1 MPMQR
6 VGDLEVHYRERGQG
20 TPVVLIH
27 GNWTTSLW
35 WQPTLELLPPG
46 LRAIAYDLRGR
57 GHTRGPDSSQA
68 IPTLAEDLRGLL
80 DALELP
86 RAHLLGHS
94 LGSAVAMQLA
104 LDHPE
109 RVHTLTLMAPA
120 WVDGMPAA
128 YNLPAHQL
136 AAHDNRAVYAAALR
150 AIAPGAPDDALWQQ
164 LIDEGHQ
171 QRREASLATLQA
183 LMDWAPGER
192 LEALRA
198 LPTLV
203 VSGARDLLSTVEMGQ
218 RCARLIG
225 ARHHVMEGVG
235 HSPNLEAP
243 RDFLGL
249 WKELLAAP
257 LAPTSRRLP

>member
-1 MPMQR
+1 MLR
-6 VGDLEVHYRERGQG
+6 VGDLEVNYRERGQG
-20 TPVVLIH
+20 EPVVLLH

-46 LRAIAYDLRGR
+46 FRAIAYDLRGR
-57 GHTRGPDSSQA
+57 GHTRGPDSLQA
-68 IPTLAEDLRGLL
+68 IPTLAQDLRGLL
-80 DALELP
+80 DGLGLI
-86 RAHLLGHS
+86 RVHVIGHS

-136 AAHDNRAVYAAALR
+136 AAHDNRAVYAMALR
-150 AIAPGAPDDALWQQ
+150 AIAPTAPDDALWQQ
-164 LIDEGHQ
+164 LIEEGHL

-183 LMDWAPGER
+183 LVDWAPGER
-192 LEALRA
+192 LNALRP
-198 LPTLV
+198 LPSLV
-203 VSGARDLLSTVEMGQ
+203 VSGAKDMLCTVESGQ
-218 RCARLIG
+218 RCASLIG
-225 ARHHVMEGVG
+225 ARQHVMQDIG

-243 RDFLGL
+243 RDFIEL
-249 WKELLAAP
+249 WKEFVAEP
-257 LAPTSRRLP
+257 

>member
-20 TPVVLIH
+20 EPVVLIH

-46 LRAIAYDLRGR
+46 FRAIAYDLRGR
-57 GHTRGPDSSQA
+57 GHTRGPDHLQA

-80 DALELP
+80 DALGLI
-86 RAHLLGHS
+86 RVHLVGHS

-120 WVDGMPAA
+120 WVDGMPPA

-136 AAHDNRAVYAAALR
+136 AAHDNRAVYAMALR
-150 AIAPGAPDDALWQQ
+150 GIAPTAPDDALWQQ
-164 LIDEGHQ
+164 LIEEGHQ

-192 LEALRA
+192 LKDSST
-198 LPTLV
+198 LPSLV
-203 VSGARDLLSTVEMGQ
+203 VSGEKDLLSTVEMGQ
-218 RCARLIG
+218 RCANLLG
-225 ARHHVMEGVG
+225 ARFQVMKGLG

-243 RDFLGL
+243 RDFVEL
-249 WKELLAAP
+249 WKEFLAEP
-257 LAPTSRRLP
+257 